1 MINGLKVV
9 PDTDK
14 GYGNMKN
21 IYAVVCLVLGLLFH
35 SSCQT
40 SDVVANVTEEM
51 ELSRAMTS
59 DVQRIVESV
68 RQGNADAYKEL
79 ACAYRDGNG
88 VEQSNINAMYMYLMY
103 CTKKGL
109 PEETIVELYDKDSP
123 SRLLWEILIA
133 GEGKESTE
141 EKITRLQQTSP
152 ADAKVLISLGD
163 SMISQDKDNFLG
175 ILQEAE
181 AEGSE
186 FAVILQAMLYEESK
200 QIEAYVN
207 FLNQAVNKF
216 PFLYVKLAKI
226 YEDRYEQD
234 NDFMNIQKALEYYYE
249 ADAYGMLNNSSANQI
264 CRIYEK
270 FSQKG
275 LIEKNEVEMER
286 MKQIMK
292 REKSPIITE

>member
-163 SMISQDKDNFLG
+163 SMMNQDKDNFLG

>member
-21 IYAVVCLVLGLLFH
+21 IYAVVCLVLGLLCH

-79 ACAYRDGNG
+79 ACAYRDGKG

-103 CTKKGL
+103 CTKTGL

-133 GEGKESTE
+133 GEGKERAE

-163 SMISQDKDNFLG
+163 SMMNQDKDNFLG

-207 FLNQAVNKF
+207 FLNQAVKKF

-292 REKSPIITE
+292 REKTPIITE

>member
-1 MINGLKVV
+1 
-9 PDTDK
+9 
-14 GYGNMKN
+14 MKN
-21 IYAVVCLVLGLLFH
+21 IYAVIGLALGLLFLG
-35 SSCQT
+35 SCQT

-51 ELSRAMTS
+51 ELSRDMNWN
-59 DVQRIVESV
+59 VRRIVESV

-79 ACAYRDGNG
+79 AYAYRDGNG
-88 VEQSNINAMYMYLMY
+88 VEQSNINAIYMYLMY
-103 CTKKGL
+103 CTKTGA

-133 GEGKESTE
+133 EEGKESIK
-141 EKITRLQQTSP
+141 EKIALLQQTSP

-163 SMISQDKDNFLG
+163 SMMSQEKDYFLD

-181 AEGSE
+181 TEGSE
-186 FAVILQAMLYEESK
+186 FAVILQAMIHEESE

-207 FLNQAVNKF
+207 FLNQAVKKF
-216 PFLYVKLAKI
+216 PFLYIKLAKI
-226 YEDRYEQD
+226 YEDRYKLD

-249 ADAYGMLNNSSANQI
+249 ADAYGMLNNSSAYQI

-286 MKQIMK
+286 MKRIMK
-292 REKSPIITE
+292 KEKSPIITE